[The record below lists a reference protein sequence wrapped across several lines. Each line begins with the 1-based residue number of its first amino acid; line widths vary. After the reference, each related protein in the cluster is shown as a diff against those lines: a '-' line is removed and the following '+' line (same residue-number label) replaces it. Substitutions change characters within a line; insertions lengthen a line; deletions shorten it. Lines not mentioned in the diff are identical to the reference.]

1 MKFFLSPHWALFT
14 GMFLAIS
21 AHEGRSENTGAAK
34 RFFEMRQNFDSQ
46 LVLKK
51 DQASIDQL
59 SENYQKYLSR
69 SAISAAVDSPD
80 LAKAIRDEA
89 DRLESVRRDYL
100 IDPTNFGRIR
110 LDFNWTNSGQYKEA
124 AEDFRQILKVSVRE
138 GEPPRQ
144 PQLDQHF
151 GKGAT
156 ILGQPFLCPL
166 KKFIESIPL
175 GETSI
180 KASKA
185 RVSIGMPG
193 MPQKSFYY
201 HSYDGNFG
209 SIMPD
214 GGGSD
219 FKRMF
224 VVTDGWDQVVAVQFT
239 SEAPKNSRSY
249 GNSGVAIFN
258 YVQFRRKGSSTSQV
272 SYSVDQGNGN
282 GARIWTSLV
291 DRSRTKEV
299 NYLILPEPTLELI
312 KYALAFP

>member
-1 MKFFLSPHWALFT
+1 
-14 GMFLAIS
+14 
-21 AHEGRSENTGAAK
+21 
-34 RFFEMRQNFDSQ
+34 
-46 LVLKK
+46 
-51 DQASIDQL
+51 
-59 SENYQKYLSR
+59 
-69 SAISAAVDSPD
+69 
-80 LAKAIRDEA
+80 
-89 DRLESVRRDYL
+89 
-100 IDPTNFGRIR
+100 
-110 LDFNWTNSGQYKEA
+110 
-124 AEDFRQILKVSVRE
+124 
-138 GEPPRQ
+138 
-144 PQLDQHF
+144 
-151 GKGAT
+151 
-156 ILGQPFLCPL
+156 
-166 KKFIESIPL
+166 
-175 GETSI
+175 
-180 KASKA
+180 
-185 RVSIGMPG
+185 
-193 MPQKSFYY
+193 
-201 HSYDGNFG
+201 
-209 SIMPD
+209 MPD